1 MRNYSTLFTE
11 DEVTSIIK
19 ELDGVF
25 QTEDIQQM
33 SQKILANLKSMQ
45 KELKHLLEDLET
57 LDSLEEVQNKKEQIE
72 AKWKNEGHENEITPA
87 KMKTALSSLALK
99 ESDMSQFK
107 SIQQGTSAT
116 YGAVNKTISTK
127 RAQIYGKAY
136 VYVMKIRE
144 ILTDQKVDYHIYAK
158 TDSGDTILVELDD
171 YEVLYAM
178 KENDNKIGVACYTAL
193 NAINEAKMKNN
204 TQLREKQSGLNAQ
217 AKKGFDLFKQ
227 AIDKKVLVETKVTDE
242 DGKERMM
249 YQVAYNGNKKWYKD
263 KNLSNEKAKF
273 NKGHFFEAFDII
285 ASKMIQN
292 QTFEKIK
299 YNNVINN
306 LEHDNVD
313 AWAGGDNAEDFYLQ
327 HSVKAIIGQ
336 SSATIKSYKSV
347 QNILNILINLIDGIT
362 TKGFSREEVKK
373 QLEKNFF
380 DKNKYDALGKTT
392 KAMNKDVEKAVDR
405 MLEIFKSQQVDN
417 SKKI

>member
-1 MRNYSTLFTE
+1 MRNYTTLFT
-11 DEVTSIIK
+11 DTEVESIIK
-19 ELDGVF
+19 ELDDVF
-25 QTEDIQQM
+25 QTEDIEQM
-33 SQKILANLKSMQ
+33 GQKFLTNLKSMQ
-45 KELKHLLEDLET
+45 KELKVLVKDLKT
-57 LDSLEEVQNKKEQIE
+57 LNSLQDVQNQKKQIE
-72 AKWKNEGHENEITPA
+72 TKLKNEGHDKEITSA
-87 KMKTALSSLALK
+87 KMKTALSPLELK
-99 ESDMSQFK
+99 KSDMDKFE

-116 YGAVNKTISTK
+116 YGAINKIISTK

-158 TDSGDTILVELDD
+158 TDGGETILVELDD

-178 KENDNKIGVACYTAL
+178 KENDNKIGMACYTAL
-193 NAINEAKMKNN
+193 NVINEAKINN
-204 TQLREKQSGLNAQ
+204 NKQLREKQSGLNAQ
-217 AKKGFDLFKQ
+217 AKRGFDLFKQ
-227 AIDKKVLVETKVTDE
+227 AIDKKVLVETKVEDE
-242 DGKERMM
+242 NGKMKTM

-285 ASKMIQN
+285 TSKMIQN
-292 QTFEKIK
+292 QTFGKIK

-336 SSATIKSYKSV
+336 SSATIKSYQSV

-362 TKGFSREEVKK
+362 TKGFSKEEIKK
-373 QLEKNFF
+373 QLKKNFF
-380 DKNKYDALGKTT
+380 DKNKYTALGKTA
-392 KAMNKDVEKAVDR
+392 KAMNNDVDKAVNR
-405 MLEIFKSQQVDN
+405 MLEIFKPQQVDN

>member
-1 MRNYSTLFTE
+1 MRNYNTLLTNTE
-11 DEVTSIIK
+11 VESIIK
-19 ELDGVF
+19 ELDDVF
-25 QTEDIQQM
+25 QTEDIEQM
-33 SQKILANLKSMQ
+33 GQKILTNLKSMQ
-45 KELKHLLEDLET
+45 KELKVLVKDLKT
-57 LDSLEEVQNKKEQIE
+57 LDSVQDVQNQKKQIE
-72 AKWKNEGHENEITPA
+72 TKWKNERHEKEMTSA
-87 KMKTALSSLALK
+87 KMKTALSPLELK
-99 ESDMSQFK
+99 KSDMSKFE

-127 RAQIYGKAY
+127 RAQIYGKGY

-158 TDSGDTILVELDD
+158 TDGGETILVELDD
-171 YEVLYAM
+171 YEILYAM

-193 NAINEAKMKNN
+193 NAINEAKINN
-204 TQLREKQSGLNAQ
+204 NKQLREKQSGLNAQ
-217 AKKGFDLFKQ
+217 AKRGFDLFKQ
-227 AIDKKVLVETKVTDE
+227 AIDKKVLVETKVEDE
-242 DGKERMM
+242 NGRMKTM

-273 NKGHFFEAFDII
+273 NKGHCFEAFDII
-285 ASKMIQN
+285 TSKMIQN
-292 QTFEKIK
+292 QTFGKIK

-336 SSATIKSYKSV
+336 SSANIKSYQSV

-362 TKGFSREEVKK
+362 AKGFSREEVKK
-373 QLEKNFF
+373 QLKENFF
-380 DKNKYDALGKTT
+380 DKNKYTALGKTA
-392 KAMNKDVEKAVDR
+392 KAMNDDVDKAVNR
-405 MLEIFKSQQVDN
+405 MLEIIKPKQVEN

>member
-1 MRNYSTLFTE
+1 MRNYTTLFT
-11 DEVTSIIK
+11 DTEVESIIK
-19 ELDGVF
+19 ELDDVF
-25 QTEDIQQM
+25 QTEDIEQM
-33 SQKILANLKSMQ
+33 GQKFLTNLKSMQ
-45 KELKHLLEDLET
+45 KELKVLVKDLKT
-57 LDSLEEVQNKKEQIE
+57 LNSLQDVQNQKKQIE
-72 AKWKNEGHENEITPA
+72 TKLKNEGHDKEITSA
-87 KMKTALSSLALK
+87 KMKTALSPFELK
-99 ESDMSQFK
+99 KSDMDKFE

-116 YGAVNKTISTK
+116 YGAINKIISTK

-158 TDSGDTILVELDD
+158 TDGGETILVELDD

-193 NAINEAKMKNN
+193 NVINEAKINN
-204 TQLREKQSGLNAQ
+204 NKQLREKQSGLNAQ
-217 AKKGFDLFKQ
+217 AKRGFDLFKQ
-227 AIDKKVLVETKVTDE
+227 AVDKKVLVETKVEDE
-242 DGKERMM
+242 NGKMKTM

-292 QTFEKIK
+292 QTFGKIK

-336 SSATIKSYKSV
+336 SSATIKSYQSV

-362 TKGFSREEVKK
+362 KKGFSREEIKK
-373 QLEKNFF
+373 QLKKNFF
-380 DKNKYDALGKTT
+380 DKNKYTALGKTA
-392 KAMNKDVEKAVDR
+392 KAINNDVDKAVNR
-405 MLEIFKSQQVDN
+405 MLEIFKPQQVDN

>member
-19 ELDGVF
+19 ELDDVF

-33 SQKILANLKSMQ
+33 GQKILTNLKSMQ
-45 KELKHLLEDLET
+45 DKLKNLLKDLET
-57 LDSLEEVQNKKEQIE
+57 LDSLQDVQNQKKQIE
-72 AKWKNEGHENEITPA
+72 TKWKNEGHEKEMTSA
-87 KMKTALSSLALK
+87 KLKTALGSLALK
-99 ESDMSQFK
+99 KSDMNQFK

-158 TDSGDTILVELDD
+158 TDGGDTILVELDD

-178 KENDNKIGVACYTAL
+178 KENDDKIGVACYTAL

-204 TQLREKQSGLNAQ
+204 AQLREKQSGLNEQ

-227 AIDKKVLVETKVTDE
+227 AVDKKVLVETKVEDE
-242 DGKERMM
+242 NGRMKTM

-263 KNLSNEKAKF
+263 KDLSNEKAKF

-285 ASKMIQN
+285 ASKMTRN
-292 QTFEKIK
+292 QTFGSIK

-347 QNILNILINLIDGIT
+347 QNILNILIGLIDGIT
-362 TKGFSREEVKK
+362 KENLSKEEVKK

-392 KAMNKDVEKAVDR
+392 TAMNKDVEKAVDR
-405 MLEIFKSQQVDN
+405 MLEIFTSRQVDN